1 MRRIDKPL
9 PTGRPPPEAPTTPLV
24 LGPSTSS
31 RDDSLNGVPRGPPHP
46 PFKAR
51 PLVVRPSVARRLLG
65 NIGSMKLWELINSG
79 ELDSYLDGRRRFITV
94 ESIERRVARKLA
106 EARDENGRIKLY
118 EHGVERAEAGAG

>member
-24 LGPSTSS
+24 FGPSTSS

-94 ESIERRVARKLA
+94 ESIERRIARKLA
-106 EARDENGRIKLY
+106 EARDENGRVKLY
-118 EHGVERAEAGAG
+118 EHGVERAKAGAG